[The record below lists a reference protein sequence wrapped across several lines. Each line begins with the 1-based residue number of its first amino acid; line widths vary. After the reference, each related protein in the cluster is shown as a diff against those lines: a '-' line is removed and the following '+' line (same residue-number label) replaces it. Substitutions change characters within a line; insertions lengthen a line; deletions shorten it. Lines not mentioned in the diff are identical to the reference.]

1 MRTRKRD
8 IHGLPGVLLALLL
21 SWLITAGGLSAG
33 EAVRKAPGQSERN
46 ARFILTV
53 DENLVSLQA
62 TDASIKEVL
71 EEIGR
76 RMNIEVVARLP
87 AEERMTLAFDK
98 LPIAEA
104 VKRFGKHVNYA
115 VLEDGSK
122 RPGRVIK
129 ITIFSKRE
137 GAAPPS
143 SASRPAEEAP
153 RPEPVRRGRPEPE
166 DAPQAAPFAFE
177 LNPAGS
183 AERRR

>member
-1 MRTRKRD
+1 MRTLRREID
-8 IHGLPGVLLALLL
+8 GLPGVSLALLL
-21 SWLITAGGLSAG
+21 CWLITAGGLFGG
-33 EAVRKAPGQSERN
+33 EVVRKAPGQSEHN

-62 TDASIKEVL
+62 TDASIKEVI

-87 AEERMTLAFDK
+87 AEERMTLTFDK

-104 VKRFGKHVNYA
+104 VKRLGKHVNYA
-115 VLEDGSK
+115 VLEDGLKS
-122 RPGRVIK
+122 PGRVIK

-143 SASRPAEEAP
+143 SALRPAEEAA
-153 RPEPVRRGRPEPE
+153 RPEPDRRGRTAPE

-177 LNPAGS
+177 ANPAGS
-183 AERRR
+183 AEKRK